1 MFYAFVYI
9 TLSKQ
14 IIMATSLSTLRKII
28 GWVIAGML
36 TALYA
41 YSSSGK
47 ILHPQMMDHVGL
59 ANWRILIAIGE
70 IASALLYL
78 FPRTNLIGTLLL
90 SSYMGGAILL
100 SMTNNW
106 SILVPSIVLIIIW
119 IGAFVRHPDWLKL

>member
-1 MFYAFVYI
+1 ME
-9 TLSKQ
+9 
-14 IIMATSLSTLRKII
+14 TSLSTSRKII
-28 GWVIAGML
+28 GWVIAGLL

-59 ANWRILIAIGE
+59 ANWRVLIAIGE
-70 IASALLYL
+70 IGSALLYL

-100 SMTNNW
+100 SMANNW
-106 SILVPSIVLIIIW
+106 SILVPSAVLIIIW
-119 IGAFVRHPDWLKL
+119 VGAFVRHPDWVKL

>member
-1 MFYAFVYI
+1 ME
-9 TLSKQ
+9 
-14 IIMATSLSTLRKII
+14 TSLSTSRKII

-59 ANWRILIAIGE
+59 ANWRVLIAIGE
-70 IASALLYL
+70 IGSALLYL
-78 FPRTNLIGTLLL
+78 FPHTNLIGTLLL

-119 IGAFVRHPDWLKL
+119 AGAFVRHPDWVKL